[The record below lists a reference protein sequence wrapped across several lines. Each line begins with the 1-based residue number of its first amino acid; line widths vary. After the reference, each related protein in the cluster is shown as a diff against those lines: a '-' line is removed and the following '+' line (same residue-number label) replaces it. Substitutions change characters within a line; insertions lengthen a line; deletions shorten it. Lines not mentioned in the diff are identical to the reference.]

1 MMGIASAFALR
12 ASADAVAP
20 SIPTLLMDNGNV
32 RYAAQR
38 QHEPATERTPVCSRA
53 LKNWPFKVVSVLY
66 VMVVDEQ
73 IRLLVPRILSFVVI
87 GAAIGAG
94 YGYETSIAAAAG
106 LPGLIRGALTGV
118 LIGAA
123 VSSLGAFVLQ
133 APGTRLARASFMVT
147 VAVRSLVY
155 LVVFLA
161 AIAVGQ
167 LLVPNHPPARP
178 VSISRDDV
186 LFCFG
191 ATFVVSFLFEVN
203 SLLGQNVLLSFVT
216 GRYHRPQVEQRV
228 FLIMDMK
235 NSTEAAERLG
245 EVDFHRLLNRL
256 VTDLTGPI
264 VLRDGQIHK
273 FVGDELIA
281 TWPLARG
288 LKDATCVRACFA
300 AIARLAAHG
309 ADYEREFGTTA
320 QVRASLHCGPVVV
333 GEMGSVK
340 KEIALLGDTLNTA
353 ARLVDVCRESG
364 ESVIASADL
373 LDRLVL
379 PPGVA
384 ARSLGLIRLRGKL
397 QAIGLCAL
405 AQGDA

>member
-1 MMGIASAFALR
+1 
-12 ASADAVAP
+12 
-20 SIPTLLMDNGNV
+20 
-32 RYAAQR
+32 
-38 QHEPATERTPVCSRA
+38 
-53 LKNWPFKVVSVLY
+53 
-66 VMVVDEQ
+66 MVVDER
-73 IRLLVPRILSFVVI
+73 IRLFFPTLLSFILIASAV
-87 GAAIGAG
+87 GAG
-94 YGYETSIAAAAG
+94 YGYETSVAAAAG
-106 LPGLIRGALTGV
+106 LRGLMRGALTGA

-123 VSSLGAFVLQ
+123 VSSLSAFMET
-133 APGTRLARASFMVT
+133 PGTQLARASFMVT

-155 LVVFLA
+155 LAVFLA

-216 GRYHRPQVEQRV
+216 GRYHRPQIEERV

-235 NSTEAAERLG
+235 NSTATAERLG

-256 VTDLTGPI
+256 VTDLGGPI
-264 VLRDGQIHK
+264 VLRNGQIYK
-273 FVGDELIA
+273 YVGDELIV

-288 LKDATCVRACFA
+288 LKDATCVHACFA
-300 AIARLAAHG
+300 ARARLVAHG
-309 ADYEREFGTTA
+309 ADYEREFGTA
-320 QVRASLHCGPVVV
+320 VQVRASLHCGPVVV

-353 ARLVDVCRESG
+353 ARLVDACRERD
-364 ESVIASADL
+364 ESVIASVDL

-379 PPGVA
+379 PPGIE
-384 ARSLGLIRLRGKL
+384 ARSLGLIRLRGKE

-405 AQGDA
+405 VQATPDTRLMVL

>member
-1 MMGIASAFALR
+1 
-12 ASADAVAP
+12 
-20 SIPTLLMDNGNV
+20 
-32 RYAAQR
+32 
-38 QHEPATERTPVCSRA
+38 
-53 LKNWPFKVVSVLY
+53 
-66 VMVVDEQ
+66 MVVDEE
-73 IRLLVPRILSFVVI
+73 IRLFLPRILGFAVI
-87 GAAIGAG
+87 AAAIGAG

-106 LPGLIRGALTGV
+106 LRGLIRGALAGA

-123 VSSLGAFVLQ
+123 VSSLITFVLQ
-133 APGTRLARASFMVT
+133 APGTRLARASFTVT
-147 VAVRSLVY
+147 VAVRSLLY
-155 LVVFLA
+155 LVIFLA
-161 AIAVGQ
+161 AMAVAQ

-191 ATFVVSFLFEVN
+191 VTFVLSFLFEIN
-203 SLLGQNVLLSFVT
+203 SLLGQDVLLSFVT
-216 GRYHRPQVEQRV
+216 GRYYRPRVEQRV

-235 NSTEAAERLG
+235 NSTATAERLG
-245 EVDFHRLLNRL
+245 EIDFHRLLNRL
-256 VTDLTGPI
+256 VADLSWPI

-273 FVGDELIA
+273 YVGDELIA

-300 AIARLAAHG
+300 SLARLVAHG
-309 ADYEREFGTTA
+309 AEYEREFDTTP

-340 KEIALLGDTLNTA
+340 KEIAMLGDTLNTA
-353 ARLVDVCRESG
+353 ARLVDACRDSG

-379 PPGVA
+379 PPDVA
-384 ARSLGLIRLRGKL
+384 ARSLGQIRLRGKER
-397 QAIGLCAL
+397 AVGLCAL
-405 AQGDA
+405 AQAAPDRKASRYS

>member
-1 MMGIASAFALR
+1 MA
-12 ASADAVAP
+12 
-20 SIPTLLMDNGNV
+20 
-32 RYAAQR
+32 
-38 QHEPATERTPVCSRA
+38 
-53 LKNWPFKVVSVLY
+53 
-66 VMVVDEQ
+66 VDER
-73 IRLLVPRILSFVVI
+73 IRLLFPRILSFVVI
-87 GAAIGAG
+87 GAALGAG

-106 LPGLIRGALTGV
+106 LRGLIRGALTGV

-133 APGTRLARASFMVT
+133 APGTRLARGSFMVT

-161 AIAVGQ
+161 AIAIGQ
-167 LLVPNHPPARP
+167 FLMPNHPPARP
-178 VSISRDDV
+178 VSISGDDV

-216 GRYHRPQVEQRV
+216 GRYHRAQVEQRV
-228 FLIMDMK
+228 FLIIDMQ
-235 NSTEAAERLG
+235 NSTAAAERLG

-256 VTDLTGPI
+256 LTDLSAPI
-264 VLRDGQIHK
+264 VLRGGQIYK
-273 FVGDELIA
+273 YVGDELIA

-300 AIARLAAHG
+300 ALARLVADG
-309 ADYEREFGTTA
+309 ADYEREFGTAA

-340 KEIALLGDTLNTA
+340 KEIALLGDALNTA
-353 ARLVDVCRESG
+353 ARLVDVCRDSG

-379 PPGVA
+379 PPGVS
-384 ARSLGLIRLRGKL
+384 ARSLGLIRLRGKE
-397 QAIGLCAL
+397 QAIRLCGL
-405 AQGDA
+405 AQRTPDLCLTAL

>member
-1 MMGIASAFALR
+1 M
-12 ASADAVAP
+12 AV
-20 SIPTLLMDNGNV
+20 DD
-32 RYAAQR
+32 R
-38 QHEPATERTPVCSRA
+38 
-53 LKNWPFKVVSVLY
+53 
-66 VMVVDEQ
+66 
-73 IRLLVPRILSFVVI
+73 IRLFFPRILNFVVI

-106 LPGLIRGALTGV
+106 LLGLIRGALAGA

-123 VSSLGAFVLQ
+123 VSALGAFVLQ
-133 APGTRLARASFMVT
+133 APNTRRAPFVVT
-147 VAVRSLVY
+147 VVVRSLAY
-155 LVVFLA
+155 LVIFLA
-161 AIAVGQ
+161 AIAIAQ
-167 LLVPNHPPARP
+167 FLVPNHPPARP
-178 VSISRDDV
+178 VNISRDDV

-203 SLLGQNVLLSFVT
+203 SLLGQNVLLSFLT
-216 GRYHRPQVEQRV
+216 GRYHRPRVEQRV
-228 FLIMDMK
+228 FLIMDLK
-235 NSTEAAERLG
+235 NSTSAAERLG

-256 VTDLTGPI
+256 MTDLSGPI

-273 FVGDELIA
+273 YVGDELIA

-300 AIARLAAHG
+300 ALARLAAHG
-309 ADYEREFGTTA
+309 ADYEREFGSTA

-353 ARLVDVCRESG
+353 ARLVDACRDSG

-379 PPGVA
+379 PPGVV
-384 ARSLGLIRLRGKL
+384 ARSLGPIRLRGKE

-405 AQGDA
+405 TQAVADTHLVAL

>member
-1 MMGIASAFALR
+1 
-12 ASADAVAP
+12 
-20 SIPTLLMDNGNV
+20 
-32 RYAAQR
+32 
-38 QHEPATERTPVCSRA
+38 
-53 LKNWPFKVVSVLY
+53 
-66 VMVVDEQ
+66 
-73 IRLLVPRILSFVVI
+73 
-87 GAAIGAG
+87 
-94 YGYETSIAAAAG
+94 
-106 LPGLIRGALTGV
+106 
-118 LIGAA
+118 
-123 VSSLGAFVLQ
+123 
-133 APGTRLARASFMVT
+133 MVT

-155 LVVFLA
+155 LAVFLA

-216 GRYHRPQVEQRV
+216 GRYHRPQIEERV

-235 NSTEAAERLG
+235 NSTATAERLG

-256 VTDLTGPI
+256 VTDLGGPI
-264 VLRDGQIHK
+264 VLRDGQIYK
-273 FVGDELIA
+273 YVGDELIV

-288 LKDATCVRACFA
+288 LKDATCVHACFA
-300 AIARLAAHG
+300 ARARLVAHG
-309 ADYEREFGTTA
+309 ADYEREFGTA
-320 QVRASLHCGPVVV
+320 VQVRASLHCGPVVV

-340 KEIALLGDTLNTA
+340 KEIALLGDTLNIA
-353 ARLVDVCRESG
+353 ARLVDACRERD
-364 ESVIASADL
+364 ESVIASVDL

-379 PPGVA
+379 PPGIE
-384 ARSLGLIRLRGKL
+384 ARSLGLIRLRGKE

-405 AQGDA
+405 VQATPDTRLMVL

>member
-1 MMGIASAFALR
+1 
-12 ASADAVAP
+12 
-20 SIPTLLMDNGNV
+20 
-32 RYAAQR
+32 
-38 QHEPATERTPVCSRA
+38 
-53 LKNWPFKVVSVLY
+53 
-66 VMVVDEQ
+66 MVVDERT
-73 IRLLVPRILSFVVI
+73 RLLLPRILSFAVI
-87 GAAIGAG
+87 GAVIGAG
-94 YGYETSIAAAAG
+94 YGYETAIADAAG
-106 LPGLIRGALTGV
+106 LRGLIRGALTGA
-118 LIGAA
+118 LIAA
-123 VSSLGAFVLQ
+123 TVNSLDYFVLR
-133 APGTRLARASFMVT
+133 APGSRLVHASFLVS

-161 AIAVGQ
+161 AIAIGD

-178 VSISRDDV
+178 VSISRDDI

-203 SLLGQNVLLSFVT
+203 GLLGQNVLLSFVT

-235 NSTEAAERLG
+235 NSTAAAERLG

-256 VTDLTGPI
+256 VTDLSGPI
-264 VLRDGQIHK
+264 VLRDGEIHK
-273 FVGDELIA
+273 YVGDELIA

-288 LKDATCVRACFA
+288 LKDAACVRACFA
-300 AIARLAAHG
+300 ALGRLVAHG
-309 ADYEREFGTTA
+309 ADYEREFGTAA

-340 KEIALLGDTLNTA
+340 KEIALSGDTLNTA
-353 ARLVDVCRESG
+353 ARLVDACRDSG

-379 PPGVA
+379 PAGVA
-384 ARSLGLIRLRGKL
+384 ARSLGPIRLRGKE
-397 QAIGLCAL
+397 QAVGLCAL
-405 AQGDA
+405 APAAPATRLAAL

>member
-1 MMGIASAFALR
+1 MV
-12 ASADAVAP
+12 AD
-20 SIPTLLMDNGNV
+20 
-32 RYAAQR
+32 
-38 QHEPATERTPVCSRA
+38 ER
-53 LKNWPFKVVSVLY
+53 
-66 VMVVDEQ
+66 
-73 IRLLVPRILSFVVI
+73 IRLLFPRILSFVVI

-94 YGYETSIAAAAG
+94 YGYETSIPDAAG
-106 LPGLIRGALTGV
+106 LRGLIRGALTGV

-123 VSSLGAFVLQ
+123 VSSLSAFVLQ

-167 LLVPNHPPARP
+167 FLVPNHPPARP

-203 SLLGQNVLLSFVT
+203 SLLGQNVLLSFTT
-216 GRYHRPQVEQRV
+216 GRYHRPRVEQRV

-235 NSTEAAERLG
+235 NSTAAAERLG

-256 VTDLTGPI
+256 VTDLSGPI

-273 FVGDELIA
+273 YVGDELIA

-288 LKDATCVRACFA
+288 LRNATCVRACFA
-300 AIARLAAHG
+300 ALARLVAHG
-309 ADYEREFGTTA
+309 ADYEREFGTAA

-340 KEIALLGDTLNTA
+340 KEIALSGDTLNTA
-353 ARLVDVCRESG
+353 ARLVDVCRDSD

-379 PPGVA
+379 PPDVA
-384 ARSLGLIRLRGKL
+384 ARSLGFIRLRGKE

-405 AQGDA
+405 AQATPDTRLAAF

>member
-1 MMGIASAFALR
+1 
-12 ASADAVAP
+12 
-20 SIPTLLMDNGNV
+20 
-32 RYAAQR
+32 
-38 QHEPATERTPVCSRA
+38 
-53 LKNWPFKVVSVLY
+53 
-66 VMVVDEQ
+66 MVVDER
-73 IRLLVPRILSFVVI
+73 IRLLFPRILSF
-87 GAAIGAG
+87 AAISAVIGAG

-106 LPGLIRGALTGV
+106 LRGLIRGALTGA

-123 VSSLGAFVLQ
+123 VTSLIAFVLQ
-133 APGTRLARASFMVT
+133 APGARLARASFMVS

-155 LVVFLA
+155 LAIFLA

-167 LLVPNHPPARP
+167 ILVPNHPPARP
-178 VSISRDDV
+178 VDISRDDI

-235 NSTEAAERLG
+235 NSTAAAERLG

-256 VTDLTGPI
+256 VTDLSGPI

-273 FVGDELIA
+273 YVGDELIA

-288 LKDATCVRACFA
+288 LNDATCVRACFA
-300 AIARLAAHG
+300 ALARLAAHG
-309 ADYEREFGTTA
+309 ADYERAFGAPA

-353 ARLVDVCRESG
+353 ARLVDACRDSG

-373 LDRLVL
+373 LDRLTL

-384 ARSLGLIRLRGKL
+384 ARSLGAIRLRGKE
-397 QAIGLCAL
+397 QAIGLYAL
-405 AQGDA
+405 AQATPDARLVAL